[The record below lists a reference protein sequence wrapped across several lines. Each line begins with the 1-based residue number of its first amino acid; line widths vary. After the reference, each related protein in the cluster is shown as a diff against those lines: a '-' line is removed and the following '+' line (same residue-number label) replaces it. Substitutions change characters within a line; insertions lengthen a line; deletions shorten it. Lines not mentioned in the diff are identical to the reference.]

1 MTKIRLTGL
10 LSVAALAIGLA
21 AGPAA
26 AQNLR
31 GGEILSGSAGAGANF
46 GGARAGG
53 GFNGGLGGGG
63 AIHSPAPMAPRI
75 NQAPV
80 AVPQVQSPNAALGGA
95 YGGGYARHRG
105 GGMPGNNGWTGG
117 PAVQH
122 RQAWQGQ
129 NWQGQNWHNPNHVQ
143 GQYWR
148 GGRHHGRGHWRGGV
162 WVPYVVGAYD
172 YAPAYYD
179 DDECVM
185 RKVRVHTRHG
195 WRRVWRKVCY

>member
-21 AGPAA
+21 AAPAV
-26 AQNLR
+26 AQNQPGA
-31 GGEILSGSAGAGANF
+31 GGMLSGGAGAGANF

-53 GFNGGLGGGG
+53 GFGGGG
-63 AIHSPAPMAPRI
+63 AIHTPAPMAAPRI

-95 YGGGYARHRG
+95 YGGGYGRHRG
-105 GGMPGNNGWTGG
+105 GGMPGNNGWAGG

-122 RQAWQGQ
+122 RQAWQGR
-129 NWQGQNWHNPNHVQ
+129 NWNNPNHVQ
-143 GQYWR
+143 GQYWQ

-162 WVPYVVGAYD
+162 WVPYVVGGYD
-172 YAPAYYD
+172 PAPAYYD
-179 DDECVM
+179 DEECVM